1 MIPACAGYKLP
12 GSMIRR
18 MMRRRRITIK
28 ALAERFQITQK
39 RVREVRFM
47 GVTGFL
53 ASEWHYMLTGQ
64 WLDGVHHEP

>member
-1 MIPACAGYKLP
+1 MIK
-12 GSMIRR
+12 R
-18 MMRRRRITIK
+18 MMRKRGITIR

-39 RVREVRFM
+39 RVREVRAN

-64 WLDGVHHEP
+64 WLDGTPDLIEIEGEAA